1 MARANLSPGSSS
13 FVVVPLDGGSLSL
26 AQASEVPR
34 NPASTMKLLT
44 TYAALEMLG
53 PNYRWRTEV
62 YASRHADPKGRL
74 EGDLILRGG
83 GDPSLVIERWWLL
96 IQRIRALGIKDIG
109 GDLVIDRSE
118 FAPGSDAGAIDGN
131 ELRPY
136 NVAPDAL
143 LVNFKALSLEF
154 IPDESAHVARIVAT
168 PALEGMT
175 LPREVPLRKGA
186 CGDWKAHL
194 KADFSRP
201 LSPRL
206 RGSYRASCGQ
216 QTWQLSLL
224 TPDQYALATFSSLWH
239 GAGGS
244 FHGHIRDGK
253 VPADAILVTDQ
264 ESPPLAEVIRDINKN
279 SNNVM
284 ARQVF
289 LTLGENT
296 ECASLEA
303 ERALGESPMS
313 PSASDA
319 KAESVEDSTP
329 ACRVPLGTARAAKA
343 LAAWSAASGLLM
355 PELVIKNGSGLSRDE
370 RISAA
375 SLARLLV
382 HAWGGTQMPNFVAS
396 LPESGIDGTMQKR
409 PVAAGAAFVK
419 TGRLSDVRA
428 IAGYVFAA
436 SGRRYAIAAIIND
449 PNAEG
454 AQGVHDEFL
463 NWVWRKG

>member
-13 FVVVPLDGGSLSL
+13 FVVVPLDGGALSL

-62 YASRHADPKGRL
+62 YALHRPDGKGRL
-74 EGDLILRGG
+74 DGDLFIRGG

-96 IQRIRALGIKDIG
+96 VQRIRAMGIKDIA

-118 FAPGSDAGAIDGN
+118 YAPGSDAGAIDGN

-143 LVNFKALSLEF
+143 LVNFKALRLEF
-154 IPDESAHVARIVAT
+154 IPDESARVARIVAT

-186 CGDWKAHL
+186 CGDWKARL

-206 RGSYRASCGQ
+206 HGSYRASCGQ
-216 QTWQLSLL
+216 QSWQLSLL

-239 GAGGS
+239 GAGGG

-264 ESPPLAEVIRDINKN
+264 ESAPLAEVIRDINKN

-289 LTLGENT
+289 LTLGESA
-296 ECASLEA
+296 ECASVEA
-303 ERALGESPMS
+303 ERALGEAANTKSAADADKDSEMD
-313 PSASDA
+313 PSG
-319 KAESVEDSTP
+319 
-329 ACRVPLGTARAAKA
+329 ACHVPLGAVRSTIA
-343 LAAWSAASGLLM
+343 LAAWSAASGLSM
-355 PELVIKNGSGLSRDE
+355 PELVIKNGSGLSREE

-375 SLARLLV
+375 GLARLLV
-382 HAWGGTQMPNFVAS
+382 HAWNGTQMPNFLAS
-396 LPESGIDGTMQKR
+396 LPESGTDGTMQKR

-428 IAGYVFAA
+428 VAGYVFAA
-436 SGRRYAIAAIIND
+436 SGRRYAIVAIIND
-449 PNAEG
+449 PNAEA